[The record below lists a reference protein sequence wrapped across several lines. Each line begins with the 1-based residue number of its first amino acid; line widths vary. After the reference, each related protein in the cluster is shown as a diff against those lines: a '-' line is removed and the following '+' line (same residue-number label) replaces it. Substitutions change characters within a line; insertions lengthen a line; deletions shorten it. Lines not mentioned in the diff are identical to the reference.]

1 MHWLGRESVA
11 TASTIYFLPPDAV
24 QFHRRMDIKELD
36 VTVLLAKRLA
46 MDLLCAFEGVH
57 CVIAPSSWSCSR
69 VCRQRNR
76 VDCSHITCS
85 SLRTGLSNRAS
96 SIYLGLCTEVRC
108 VVLKH
113 SLGAQGTPVEHLTGP
128 LRRVRPTSSP
138 PRVSHRCTRG
148 SRGYAE
154 LVAGVPDAHAAFERA
169 LQSTGIGLADV
180 AFFAAMGWSTHAG
193 RSTSVELKE
202 QKWK

>member
-1 MHWLGRESVA
+1 M
-11 TASTIYFLPPDAV
+11 FL
-24 QFHRRMDIKELD
+24 
-36 VTVLLAKRLA
+36 T
-46 MDLLCAFEGVH
+46 
-57 CVIAPSSWSCSR
+57 
-69 VCRQRNR
+69 
-76 VDCSHITCS
+76 
-85 SLRTGLSNRAS
+85 
-96 SIYLGLCTEVRC
+96 
-108 VVLKH
+108 H

-128 LRRVRPTSSP
+128 LRRVRPTAPLRQSLTGA
-138 PRVSHRCTRG
+138 TRG

>member
-1 MHWLGRESVA
+1 MLK
-11 TASTIYFLPPDAV
+11 LPPAADTSITTKYDHSHGVALLRSYARYRYGAQSTHALASKAHTTSHTALSLVDAAAG
-24 QFHRRMDIKELD
+24 R
-36 VTVLLAKRLA
+36 A
-46 MDLLCAFEGVH
+46 
-57 CVIAPSSWSCSR
+57 
-69 VCRQRNR
+69 QR
-76 VDCSHITCS
+76 
-85 SLRTGLSNRAS
+85 SLRSVVHVSHALSRRPGDTSRAS
-96 SIYLGLCTEVRC
+96 DGPSTPRQANQLPSD
-108 VVLKH
+108 
-113 SLGAQGTPVEHLTGP
+113 SLSPV
-128 LRRVRPTSSP
+128 
-138 PRVSHRCTRG
+138 TRG

>member
-1 MHWLGRESVA
+1 MALLRSYARYRYGAQSTHALASKAHTTSHTALSLVDAAAGRA
-11 TASTIYFLPPDAV
+11 
-24 QFHRRMDIKELD
+24 
-36 VTVLLAKRLA
+36 
-46 MDLLCAFEGVH
+46 
-57 CVIAPSSWSCSR
+57 
-69 VCRQRNR
+69 QR
-76 VDCSHITCS
+76 
-85 SLRTGLSNRAS
+85 SLRSVVHVSHALSRRPGDTSRAS
-96 SIYLGLCTEVRC
+96 DGPS
-108 VVLKH
+108 
-113 SLGAQGTPVEHLTGP
+113 TP
-128 LRRVRPTSSP
+128 RQANRSP
-138 PRVSHRCTRG
+138 PTVSHR

>member
-1 MHWLGRESVA
+1 MHAGPA
-11 TASTIYFLPPDAV
+11 LPPCPRAV
-24 QFHRRMDIKELD
+24 PRCQMLKLPPAAD
-36 VTVLLAKRLA
+36 T
-46 MDLLCAFEGVH
+46 
-57 CVIAPSSWSCSR
+57 S
-69 VCRQRNR
+69 
-76 VDCSHITCS
+76 ITTKYD
-85 SLRTGLSNRAS
+85 SLRPLARRGLVALLRTLPLRRSVNTCPGFKSPHDQSHGPVACRRCRRP
-96 SIYLGLCTEVRC
+96 CTALSLRS
-108 VVLKH
+108 VVHVSHTL
-113 SLGAQGTPVEHLTGP
+113 SAPRGPVEHLTGP

-138 PRVSHRCTRG
+138 PTVSHRCTRG
-148 SRGYAE
+148 SRGCAE

>member
-1 MHWLGRESVA
+1 M
-11 TASTIYFLPPDAV
+11 FL
-24 QFHRRMDIKELD
+24 
-36 VTVLLAKRLA
+36 T
-46 MDLLCAFEGVH
+46 
-57 CVIAPSSWSCSR
+57 
-69 VCRQRNR
+69 
-76 VDCSHITCS
+76 
-85 SLRTGLSNRAS
+85 
-96 SIYLGLCTEVRC
+96 
-108 VVLKH
+108 H

-128 LRRVRPTSSP
+128 LRRVRPKLPSDSLSP
-138 PRVSHRCTRG
+138 VH
-148 SRGYAE
+148 AE